1 MAVIGVAT
9 MVGLLACSSGSSEVT
24 TTDTTQLDPTLQQP
38 STQQPSA
45 APLPVP
51 STEALDSPAPAATSL
66 QPLPL
71 VPIFHEVTALD
82 PVVFRGIQADVQACM
97 AEQGFDYV
105 PAEAPANLQIDVL
118 DGVTTVMDRLLPSS
132 PERGVQA
139 GDEES
144 MQGPNPAWI
153 ELGSDEQREAW
164 ERAYDGTVVGQRAR
178 EGGVEIALPGGATS
192 ELPGGCVGQ
201 AQQSVLEDRAERR
214 QLQFEFQEFYNQAR
228 ERTRADPAVQQVIQ
242 EWSDCLAGRGFTYA
256 SPNDA
261 LEEAGDRDDPLGRA
275 VGDCAAEVDWARR
288 VNPVEV
294 AVHEQI
300 IAENEGLIATLADQR
315 EAARQRAR
323 ELLGEE

>member
-51 STEALDSPAPAATSL
+51 STEALDSPAP
-66 QPLPL
+66 
-71 VPIFHEVTALD
+71 
-82 PVVFRGIQADVQACM
+82 
-97 AEQGFDYV
+97 
-105 PAEAPANLQIDVL
+105 
-118 DGVTTVMDRLLPSS
+118 
-132 PERGVQA
+132 